1 MELFRRTLAGML
13 MLVIAVSVGIW
24 VQGRFI
30 DAVRLPTHTR
40 MIGATYTTLSDPFY
54 ETINDEIQ
62 MQIKS
67 NGDLL
72 LVRDP
77 GQDQERQNQEIED
90 MLNKGIELLI
100 VNPVDY
106 VGVTPALEKAR
117 EKGVP
122 VILID
127 SKVDDPELV
136 TCTIT
141 SNNYGAG
148 LLDARHL
155 ISQTKNARIVL
166 LSNSD
171 SFSSWDRLSGFC
183 QTLTKSGNDY
193 RILELRDCGGEL
205 NRAMRAMVQLLE
217 TFPRIDVVMAV
228 NEQAALGAMAALEEK
243 GALSSTLVYSVDG
256 SPEAKALISEGL
268 MTATSAQSPLRIG
281 RMAAEVVYE
290 ILEGKPYLTNI
301 VVPVNQITQEDILP
315 YRPGVLALG
324 VMLAA
329 VGTILSKCSHE
340 VDSGFLSRSSW
351 QLYLLEG
358 VLYSAS
364 ALIFQQNC
372 DKIALFAIVDMVDD
386 PRSLRQKRFLSAMIV
401 VYLFCNMDAA
411 TSALHAV
418 TLKQYLAFY
427 SLHTRSVLQLVIES
441 LSALEMIL
449 FILYMVL
456 FISQQTSEKQE
467 ILNLNQ
473 QLQQA
478 NEQLRIYAEESAH
491 TAQVQERNRLARE
504 IHDTLGHVLTGI
516 AAGAD
521 ACIQMMDDSPE
532 MARHQM
538 ELIADTARNG
548 MNDVRRS
555 VKALRPDSLE
565 KENLSG
571 ALNKMCTS
579 MAQSSGAQIQL
590 EESLAGLTLS
600 QDEEDCV
607 YRTVQEGITNA
618 IRHGHATRVQVRC
631 HIEDGV
637 LEVSVRDNGIGCKS
651 VTPGFGLQHMQERM
665 LMLGGTFWYENSDG
679 FCIRAEIPLRKTPGS
694 EKRKQEETV

>member
-1 MELFRRTLAGML
+1 
-13 MLVIAVSVGIW
+13 
-24 VQGRFI
+24 
-30 DAVRLPTHTR
+30 
-40 MIGATYTTLSDPFY
+40 
-54 ETINDEIQ
+54 
-62 MQIKS
+62 
-67 NGDLL
+67 
-72 LVRDP
+72 
-77 GQDQERQNQEIED
+77 
-90 MLNKGIELLI
+90 
-100 VNPVDY
+100 
-106 VGVTPALEKAR
+106 
-117 EKGVP
+117 
-122 VILID
+122 
-127 SKVDDPELV
+127 
-136 TCTIT
+136 
-141 SNNYGAG
+141 
-148 LLDARHL
+148 
-155 ISQTKNARIVL
+155 
-166 LSNSD
+166 
-171 SFSSWDRLSGFC
+171 
-183 QTLTKSGNDY
+183 
-193 RILELRDCGGEL
+193 
-205 NRAMRAMVQLLE
+205 
-217 TFPRIDVVMAV
+217 
-228 NEQAALGAMAALEEK
+228 
-243 GALSSTLVYSVDG
+243 
-256 SPEAKALISEGL
+256 
-268 MTATSAQSPLRIG
+268 
-281 RMAAEVVYE
+281 
-290 ILEGKPYLTNI
+290 
-301 VVPVNQITQEDILP
+301 
-315 YRPGVLALG
+315 
-324 VMLAA
+324 
-329 VGTILSKCSHE
+329 
-340 VDSGFLSRSSW
+340 
-351 QLYLLEG
+351 
-358 VLYSAS
+358 
-364 ALIFQQNC
+364 
-372 DKIALFAIVDMVDD
+372 
-386 PRSLRQKRFLSAMIV
+386 MIV

-411 TSALHAV
+411 TSVLHAV

-516 AAGAD
+516 TAGAD

-579 MAQSSGAQIQL
+579 MAQSSGTQIQL

-637 LEVSVRDNGIGCKS
+637 LEVSVI
-651 VTPGFGLQHMQERM
+651 L
-665 LMLGGTFWYENSDG
+665 
-679 FCIRAEIPLRKTPGS
+679 
-694 EKRKQEETV
+694 

>member
-1 MELFRRTLAGML
+1 MAKEKFERTKPH
-13 MLVIAVSVGIW
+13 VN
-24 VQGRFI
+24 
-30 DAVRLPTHTR
+30 
-40 MIGATYTTLSDPFY
+40 IGTIGHVDHGKTTLTAAITKVLAERGFTKADEIKSFDQIDNAP
-54 ETINDEIQ
+54 EEKERGITINTSHVEYQTANRHYAHVDCPGHADYVKNMVTGAAQ
-62 MQIKS
+62 MDGAIIVVAATDGPMPQTREHI
-67 NGDLL
+67 LL
-72 LVRDP
+72 A
-77 GQDQERQNQEIED
+77 RQVNVPRIVVF
-90 MLNKGIELLI
+90 LNK
-100 VNPVDY
+100 
-106 VGVTPALEKAR
+106 
-117 EKGVP
+117 
-122 VILID
+122 
-127 SKVDDPELV
+127 
-136 TCTIT
+136 
-141 SNNYGAG
+141 
-148 LLDARHL
+148 
-155 ISQTKNARIVL
+155 
-166 LSNSD
+166 
-171 SFSSWDRLSGFC
+171 
-183 QTLTKSGNDY
+183 
-193 RILELRDCGGEL
+193 
-205 NRAMRAMVQLLE
+205 
-217 TFPRIDVVMAV
+217 
-228 NEQAALGAMAALEEK
+228 
-243 GALSSTLVYSVDG
+243 
-256 SPEAKALISEGL
+256 
-268 MTATSAQSPLRIG
+268 
-281 RMAAEVVYE
+281 
-290 ILEGKPYLTNI
+290 
-301 VVPVNQITQEDILP
+301 
-315 YRPGVLALG
+315 
-324 VMLAA
+324 
-329 VGTILSKCSHE
+329 
-340 VDSGFLSRSSW
+340 
-351 QLYLLEG
+351 
-358 VLYSAS
+358 
-364 ALIFQQNC
+364 
-372 DKIALFAIVDMVDD
+372 VDMVDD

-516 AAGAD
+516 TAGAD

-579 MAQSSGAQIQL
+579 MAQSSGTQIQL

-665 LMLGGTFWYENSDG
+665 LLLGGTFWYENSDG